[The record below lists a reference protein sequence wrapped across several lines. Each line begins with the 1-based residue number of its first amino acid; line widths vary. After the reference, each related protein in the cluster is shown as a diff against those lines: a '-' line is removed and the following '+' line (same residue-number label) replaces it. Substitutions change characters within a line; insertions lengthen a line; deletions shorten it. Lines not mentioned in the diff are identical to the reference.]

1 MSSDNFL
8 TINGP
13 HHYFCLVDSPLTLLV
28 NTESPYQYM
37 QGTGRDTYSLTPLG
51 VVAAINLLC
60 LTRADTCPLRSS
72 TSPSPPFGFRFRKRN
87 GRLFLIRLV
96 TQILPFQLHN
106 SFLFLFIILIIFR
119 FRFVLLVLAI
129 LLLLMEKGFKFQPS
143 NERINKQVSGAQNP
157 W

>member
-1 MSSDNFL
+1 MSSCLSLKSKKENAFGVEKRTNPYNLFTTKKVSSDNFL

-96 TQILPFQLHN
+96 IQNLPFQLHN

-119 FRFVLLVLAI
+119 FVL
-129 LLLLMEKGFKFQPS
+129 FC
-143 NERINKQVSGAQNP
+143 
-157 W
+157 

>member
-1 MSSDNFL
+1 MAH
-8 TINGP
+8 TIT
-13 HHYFCLVDSPLTLLV
+13 FVDSPWT
-28 NTESPYQYM
+28 QYRISIPIYI
-37 QGTGRDTYSLTPLG
+37 QGTGRHSLTHSPLV

-96 TQILPFQLHN
+96 IQILPFQLHN